1 MESRRSDIWTKSR
14 PSWVSVTWEAFCTR
28 QDQVCLLC
36 ALSSF
41 LEGLGQFPFSGRIR
55 YRAALGFQSSPEAE
69 AEAEAARNALCV
81 LLLSLAYCHFTYAC
95 TIVDSKFPIILI
107 FFLLNPLTYFDTLLF
122 DGKRDVFVHICS
134 NAGVTVSSG
143 ESLQL

>member
-14 PSWVSVTWEAFCTR
+14 PLWVSVTWEASCAR

-36 ALSSF
+36 APSSI
-41 LEGLGQFPFSGRIR
+41 LEGLGQFPFSGRIS
-55 YRAALGFQSSPEAE
+55 YSAALGFQSSQE

-81 LLLSLAYCHFTYAC
+81 LLLSLAYCHFTYSC

-122 DGKRDVFVHICS
+122 DGKRDVFMHICS

-143 ESLQL
+143 ESL